1 MDFTSP
7 SKGKMSFEEMFRD
20 IILYIDENPEEIY
33 KLIVGSDS
41 QAYAHEGIVFVVA
54 VVVHRVG
61 KGGRYYYYK
70 QQKKQMASIRQRLLF
85 ETSLSLEVAG
95 LLTDTLL
102 SNGYSDFNIE
112 VHLDAGDKGET
123 KNMIKELTG
132 MVMGSGY
139 DARIKPDSYCATK
152 VADKYTK

>member
-1 MDFTSP
+1 MDFISP
-7 SKGKMSFEEMFRD
+7 SKGKMQFEEMFRD
-20 IILYIDENPEEIY
+20 IISYITENPEDKF

-41 QAYAHEGIVFVVA
+41 QSYAHNGIVFVVA

-70 QQKKQMASIRQRLLF
+70 QQKGLMGSMRQRIF
-85 ETSLSLEVAG
+85 YEASMSLEVAG
-95 LLTDTLL
+95 LLTESLVN
-102 SNGYSDFNIE
+102 NGYGNLNIE

-123 KNMIKELTG
+123 KSMIKELTG
-132 MVMGSGY
+132 MVIGSGF

>member
-1 MDFTSP
+1 MDFISP
-7 SKGKMSFEEMFRD
+7 SKGKMSFEEMFSD
-20 IILYIDENPEEIY
+20 IILYVEENPEEEY
-33 KLIVGSDS
+33 KLLVGSDS
-41 QAYAHEGIVFVVA
+41 QTYSHEGVVFVSA

-70 QQKKQMASIRQRLLF
+70 QQKVYMDSIRQRLLF
-85 ETSLSLEVAG
+85 ETSLSLEIAG
-95 LLTDTLL
+95 LLTGSLL
-102 SNGYSDFNIE
+102 NNGYSEFNIE
-112 VHLDAGDKGET
+112 IHLDAGDKGET

-132 MVMGSGY
+132 MVMGSGF

>member
-1 MDFTSP
+1 MNFISP

-20 IILYIDENPEEIY
+20 IILYIEENPGEEY

-41 QAYAHEGIVFVVA
+41 QAYAHEGVVFVVA
-54 VVVHRVG
+54 VVLHRVG
-61 KGGRYYYYK
+61 KGGRYYYNK
-70 QQKKQMASIRQRLLF
+70 QQKMYMDSIRQRLLF

-95 LLTDTLL
+95 ILTDSLL
-102 SNGYSDFNIE
+102 NSGYSDLNIE

-123 KNMIKELTG
+123 KNIIKELTG

-139 DARIKPDSYCATK
+139 DARTKPDSYCATK
-152 VADKYTK
+152 VADKHTK